1 MAPLREHGW
10 PCDASSVVTPGVV
23 PVMTL
28 YLETSFV
35 RPGKKIKKRIGDDS
49 ELEVLSSQGYKTDIM
64 KRRTRAIILISGLVV
79 VALGALSLKE
89 DDKRFQISKG
99 LNIFATL
106 FRDVNTFYVDEMD
119 PEKMVQTGIDAML
132 KSLDPYTVY
141 YPESKMEEFN
151 MMTTGEYAGIGAIIG
166 MRPDKEYVII
176 REPYE
181 GTPSHKAGLLPGDAI
196 LEIDGESMKGKNT
209 EFVSSRLKG
218 KPGEE
223 VVLKI
228 ARAGEKKPLEKHL
241 KREVVQMPCVP
252 YYGMLNNEI
261 GYICFTGFIDKSAE
275 EVRTAIME
283 LRGKGMRSL
292 VLDLRGNGGGLL
304 DQAVEIANYF
314 LPRGSLVV
322 STKGKMKQWDKEY
335 YATKN
340 PLLPDMKVAVLI
352 DRGSASAS
360 EILSGSLQ
368 DYDRAVIVG
377 ERSFGKGLVQ
387 TTRDLVYNTKLKV
400 TTAKYYI
407 PSGRCI
413 QALDYSHRNPDGSV
427 GTIPDSLITAFT
439 TKAGRTV
446 YDGGGIMPD
455 IKIIPDTMAKVTQ
468 ELLIKDLFFDFV
480 NEYALTHP
488 TVESPSTFTVTE
500 ELYAAFK
507 NFLKERNFEYETA
520 TQVMLDKLVKIA
532 REEKYYDQIAGNIDA
547 LKANVEHS
555 IDRDLEVFRDEISEL
570 LADQFMGRYY
580 LQAGVIE
587 YHVRFDKA
595 IKRAVEVLENT
606 GEYEE
611 ILR

>member
-1 MAPLREHGW
+1 
-10 PCDASSVVTPGVV
+10 
-23 PVMTL
+23 MTL

-64 KRRTRAIILISGLVV
+64 KRRTRAIILISGLIV

-132 KSLDPYTVY
+132 RSLDPYTVY

-283 LRGKGMRSL
+283 LRGKACVRWCWIYGVTVVACWIRPWRLPIISCPEVRWL
-292 VLDLRGNGGGLL
+292 SARRG
-304 DQAVEIANYF
+304 
-314 LPRGSLVV
+314 
-322 STKGKMKQWDKEY
+322 K
-335 YATKN
+335 
-340 PLLPDMKVAVLI
+340 
-352 DRGSASAS
+352 
-360 EILSGSLQ
+360 
-368 DYDRAVIVG
+368 
-377 ERSFGKGLVQ
+377 
-387 TTRDLVYNTKLKV
+387 
-400 TTAKYYI
+400 
-407 PSGRCI
+407 
-413 QALDYSHRNPDGSV
+413 
-427 GTIPDSLITAFT
+427 
-439 TKAGRTV
+439 
-446 YDGGGIMPD
+446 
-455 IKIIPDTMAKVTQ
+455 
-468 ELLIKDLFFDFV
+468 
-480 NEYALTHP
+480 
-488 TVESPSTFTVTE
+488 
-500 ELYAAFK
+500 
-507 NFLKERNFEYETA
+507 
-520 TQVMLDKLVKIA
+520 
-532 REEKYYDQIAGNIDA
+532 
-547 LKANVEHS
+547 
-555 IDRDLEVFRDEISEL
+555 
-570 LADQFMGRYY
+570 
-580 LQAGVIE
+580 
-587 YHVRFDKA
+587 
-595 IKRAVEVLENT
+595 
-606 GEYEE
+606 
-611 ILR
+611 